1 MSTTFGGAKLYKPAG
16 DTVMNLPSAAST
28 AISVGDLLFW
38 DSTNKV
44 LKPFDQYVATG
55 VVNTDQAAIRAVFA
69 GVALQG
75 KLAADTTAG
84 YPAFSG
90 EGITFAPDALYEADC
105 ASGTFEPGD
114 LVAASVAASAGVGN
128 VAAQTLVKTTD
139 SGEALGYVVE
149 RYASATTKVRVR
161 LIGRWSPYNFADYNN
176 TTSV

>member
-1 MSTTFGGAKLYKPAG
+1 MGTTFGGSRLYKPAT
-16 DTVMNLPSAAST
+16 DTVMSLASAAST

-38 DSTNKV
+38 DTTDKV

-55 VVNTDQAAIRAVFA
+55 TVNTDQAAIRAVFV

-75 KLAADTTAG
+75 KLATDASAG

-90 EGITFAPDALYEADC
+90 QAITFAADSLYEADC

-114 LVAASVAASAGVGN
+114 LVAASVAAASGAGN
-128 VAAQTLVKTTD
+128 VDNQKVVKTTD
-139 SGEALGYVVE
+139 SGEAIGYVVE

-161 LIGRWSPYNFADYNN
+161 LIGRWSPYNWADYN
-176 TTSV
+176 TTNSA